1 MKRTNLEDHA
11 SRQIDYLLQRTLT
24 KDTGELVYVSGVC
37 MNAWG
42 SIDVICLDVQE
53 TKEITKGK
61 NKIKEKNKGN
71 KIKTMFNKI

>member
-1 MKRTNLEDHA
+1 MQAGK
-11 SRQIDYLLQRTLT
+11 QIIFYLQRTPT
-24 KDTGELVYVSGVC
+24 KNTGELVYVLGVC
-37 MNAWG
+37 MNAWC